1 MNTENPERTRTLR
14 VEIPADLET
23 IYANIARISHS
34 PAEIVLDFARM
45 LPGQKDLKI
54 LNRIIMSP
62 IGAKLFYRAL
72 GENLARYEAS
82 FGEIQLP
89 VNSSLANSLFRNIQ
103 PPENSTDMP
112 EDERPT

>member
-1 MNTENPERTRTLR
+1 MNSENPEKTRTLR

-45 LPGQKDLKI
+45 LPGQKDLKV
-54 LNRIIMSP
+54 LNRIVMSP

-103 PPENSTDMP
+103 PPENSTDTP
-112 EDERPT
+112 DDESPS